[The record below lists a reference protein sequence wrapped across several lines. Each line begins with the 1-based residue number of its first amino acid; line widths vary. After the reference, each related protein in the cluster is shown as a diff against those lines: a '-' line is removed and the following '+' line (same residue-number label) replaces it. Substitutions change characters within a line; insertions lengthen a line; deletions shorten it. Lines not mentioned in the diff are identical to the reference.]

1 MPLLTLDAINLQF
14 GTHILFDD
22 VKLVLNRGDKLA
34 LIGRNGSGKTTLLKL
49 ISGELNADSG
59 VRWVKPE
66 TSIVRLEQE
75 LPFSNDELVYEHI
88 SSGLHEIGSL
98 LNEYHRLT
106 SDCGDIDFDKLSEVQ
121 QRLESLNGWNVKQR
135 VDTVI
140 SQLKLSPE
148 HRLADLSGGWRRR
161 VSLARA
167 LVVQPD
173 ILLLDEPTNH
183 LDLHTIEWLENQICR
198 LDMAIIVV
206 SHDRRFLTNVVSAT
220 AELDRG
226 YLTRLQ
232 ASVNDFIKT
241 KNQLD
246 SNEMKEN
253 AIFDKKLAK
262 EEQWIRE
269 GIKARRTRNEGRVRR
284 LKELRKQ
291 SVSRRE
297 KMGAA
302 KFGIH
307 DETQSGKIV
316 AELSNVSYEFSGK
329 LVLDNVSTILQR
341 GDRVGIL
348 GANGAGKTTLVRLM
362 LGELTPQ
369 TGAVRLGGKLKIAYF
384 DQLRAELN
392 LEKNIIDNLCD
403 GRQFIDL
410 NGKQQH
416 VISYLGSFMFTPERT
431 RTPVKALSGGEQNRL
446 ILAKLFSKSVNLLV
460 LDEPTNDLDI
470 ETLELLE
477 HQIAEFKGTV
487 ILVSH
492 DRDFIDSIVTHLLI
506 IDNNGKVSEEAGG
519 YSDWK
524 NRNHLS
530 SVISKKEELKNQ
542 FPSNNRRHK
551 QNKTELKPS
560 SELRK
565 LLGKIDNIERRIEE
579 LEAEV
584 LEPNFYKKSRDL
596 TNPILTELD
605 EARSTLEQSYS
616 RWQELEEQL

>member
-22 VKLVLNRGDKLA
+22 VKLILNRGDKLA

-49 ISGELNADSG
+49 LSGELNADSG
-59 VRWVKPE
+59 VRWVKPD
-66 TSIVRLEQE
+66 TKIVRLEQE

-98 LNEYHRLT
+98 LNEYYRLT
-106 SDCGDIDFDKLSEVQ
+106 SHCGDIDFDRLSEVQ

-226 YLTRLQ
+226 SLTLLQ

-297 KMGAA
+297 KLGVG
-302 KFGIH
+302 KFEIH

-329 LVLDNVSTILQR
+329 LILDNVSTILQR

-369 TGAVRLGGKLKIAYF
+369 AGTVRLGSKLKIAYF

-506 IDNNGKVSEEAGG
+506 IDDHGKVSEEAGG

-524 NRNHLS
+524 KRSHRN
-530 SVISKKEELKNQ
+530 SVISKKGELKNQ
-542 FPSNNRRHK
+542 IPSNNRRHK
-551 QNKTELKPS
+551 QNKTELKPP

-565 LLGKIDNIERRIEE
+565 LLEKIDNIERRIKE

>member
-22 VKLVLNRGDKLA
+22 VKLILNRGDKLA

-49 ISGELNADSG
+49 LSGELNADSG
-59 VRWVKPE
+59 VRWVKPD
-66 TSIVRLEQE
+66 TKIVRLEQE

-88 SSGLHEIGSL
+88 SSGLHEVGSL
-98 LNEYHRLT
+98 LNEYNRLT
-106 SDCGDIDFDKLSEVQ
+106 SHCGDIDFDRLSEVQ
-121 QRLESLNGWNVKQR
+121 QRLESLNGWNVKQQ

-140 SQLKLSPE
+140 SQLKLAPE

-226 YLTRLQ
+226 SLTLLQ

-297 KMGAA
+297 KLGVG
-302 KFGIH
+302 KFEIH

-329 LVLDNVSTILQR
+329 LILDNVSTILQR

-369 TGAVRLGGKLKIAYF
+369 AGGVRLGSKLKIAYF

-506 IDNNGKVSEEAGG
+506 IDDHGKVSEEVGG

-524 NRNHLS
+524 KRSHRN
-530 SVISKKEELKNQ
+530 SVISKKDELKNQ
-542 FPSNNRRHK
+542 IPSNNRRHK
-551 QNKTELKPS
+551 QNKTELKPP

-565 LLGKIDNIERRIEE
+565 LLEKIDNIERRIEE

-584 LEPNFYKKSRDL
+584 LEPNFYKNSRDL

>member
-369 TGAVRLGGKLKIAYF
+369 TGVVHLGSKLKIAYF

-519 YSDWK
+519 YSDWEK
-524 NRNHLS
+524 RNHHS
-530 SVISKKEELKNQ
+530 SVISKKDELKNQ
-542 FPSNNRRHK
+542 VPSNNRRHK

-565 LLGKIDNIERRIEE
+565 LLGTIDNIERRIEE

>member
-1 MPLLTLDAINLQF
+1 M
-14 GTHILFDD
+14 
-22 VKLVLNRGDKLA
+22 
-34 LIGRNGSGKTTLLKL
+34 
-49 ISGELNADSG
+49 
-59 VRWVKPE
+59 
-66 TSIVRLEQE
+66 
-75 LPFSNDELVYEHI
+75 
-88 SSGLHEIGSL
+88 
-98 LNEYHRLT
+98 
-106 SDCGDIDFDKLSEVQ
+106 
-121 QRLESLNGWNVKQR
+121 
-135 VDTVI
+135 
-140 SQLKLSPE
+140 
-148 HRLADLSGGWRRR
+148 SGGWRRR

-226 YLTRLQ
+226 SLTLWQ

-241 KNQLD
+241 KKHLD

-291 SVSRRE
+291 SLSRRE
-297 KMGAA
+297 KMGVG
-302 KFGIH
+302 KFEIH

-348 GANGAGKTTLVRLM
+348 GANGAGKTTLVRIM
-362 LGELTPQ
+362 LGELAPQ
-369 TGAVRLGGKLKIAYF
+369 TGVVRLGSKLKIAYF

-416 VISYLGSFMFTPERT
+416 VISYLGSFMFTPERM
-431 RTPVKALSGGEQNRL
+431 RTPVKALSGGEKNRL

-506 IDNNGKVSEEAGG
+506 IDDNGKISEEAGG

-524 NRNHLS
+524 NRSHRNSL
-530 SVISKKEELKNQ
+530 ISKKGELKNQ
-542 FPSNNRRHK
+542 VPSNNRRQK
-551 QNKTELKPS
+551 QNKTELKLP
-560 SELRK
+560 SELRN
-565 LLGKIDNIERRIEE
+565 LLEKITK
-579 LEAEV
+579 
-584 LEPNFYKKSRDL
+584 F
-596 TNPILTELD
+596 
-605 EARSTLEQSYS
+605 
-616 RWQELEEQL
+616 

>member
-14 GTHILFDD
+14 GTHVLLDD

-49 ISGELNADSG
+49 LSGELNADSG
-59 VRWVKPE
+59 VRWVKPD
-66 TSIVRLEQE
+66 TTIVRLEQE

-98 LNEYHRLT
+98 VNEYHRLT
-106 SDCGDIDFDKLSEVQ
+106 SHSSDIDFGRLSKVQ
-121 QRLESLNGWNVKQR
+121 QRLESLNGWNIKQR

-140 SQLKLSPE
+140 SQLKLPPE
-148 HRLADLSGGWRRR
+148 RRLAELSGGWRRR

-183 LDLHTIEWLENQICR
+183 LDLHTIEWLENQIYR

-206 SHDRRFLTNVVSAT
+206 SHDRRFLTNIMSAT

-226 YLTRLQ
+226 SLTLWQ

-297 KMGAA
+297 KMGVG
-302 KFGIH
+302 KFEIH
-307 DETQSGKIV
+307 DETRSGKIV

-348 GANGAGKTTLVRLM
+348 GANGAGKTTLVRIM
-362 LGELTPQ
+362 LGELAPQ
-369 TGAVRLGGKLKIAYF
+369 TGVVRLGSKLKIAYF

-506 IDNNGKVSEEAGG
+506 IDDNGKVSEEAGG

-524 NRNHLS
+524 NRSHRNSL
-530 SVISKKEELKNQ
+530 ISKKGELKNQ
-542 FPSNNRRHK
+542 VPSNNRRQK
-551 QNKTELKPS
+551 QNKTELKLP
-560 SELRK
+560 SELRN
-565 LLGKIDNIERRIEE
+565 LLEKIDTLERRIEE
-579 LEAEV
+579 LETEV

-596 TNPILTELD
+596 TTPILTELD

-616 RWQELEEQL
+616 HWQELEEQL

>member
-14 GTHILFDD
+14 GTQILLDD

-49 ISGELNADSG
+49 LSGELNADSG
-59 VRWVKPE
+59 VRWVKPD
-66 TSIVRLEQE
+66 TTIVRLEQE
-75 LPFSNDELVYEHI
+75 LPFSNDELVYEYI

-98 LNEYHRLT
+98 VNEYHRLT
-106 SDCGDIDFDKLSEVQ
+106 SHCGDIDFEMLSEVQ

-140 SQLKLSPE
+140 SQLKLPPE
-148 HRLADLSGGWRRR
+148 RRLAELSGGWRRR

-183 LDLHTIEWLENQICR
+183 LDLDTIEWLENQICR

-206 SHDRRFLTNVVSAT
+206 SHDRRFLTNIVSAT

-226 YLTRLQ
+226 SLTLWQ

-284 LKELRKQ
+284 LTELRKL

-297 KMGAA
+297 KMGAG
-302 KFGIH
+302 KFKIH

-316 AELSNVSYEFSGK
+316 VELSNVSYVFSGK
-329 LVLDNVSTILQR
+329 LALDNVSTILQR

-348 GANGAGKTTLVRLM
+348 GANGAGKTTLVRIM
-362 LGELTPQ
+362 LGELAPQ
-369 TGAVRLGGKLKIAYF
+369 TGVARLGSKLKIAYF

-506 IDNNGKVSEEAGG
+506 IDDNGKVSEEVGG

-524 NRNHLS
+524 NRSHRN
-530 SVISKKEELKNQ
+530 SVISKKDELKNQ
-542 FPSNNRRHK
+542 VWSNNRRHK
-551 QNKTELKPS
+551 QNKTELKPPL
-560 SELRK
+560 ELHK
-565 LLGKIDNIERRIEE
+565 LLEKIDKLEIRIKE

-596 TNPILTELD
+596 INPILTELD

>member
-22 VKLVLNRGDKLA
+22 VKLILNRGDKLA

-49 ISGELNADSG
+49 LSGELNADSG
-59 VRWVKPE
+59 VRWVKPD
-66 TSIVRLEQE
+66 TKIVRLEQE

-88 SSGLHEIGSL
+88 SSGLHEVGSL
-98 LNEYHRLT
+98 LNEYYRLT
-106 SDCGDIDFDKLSEVQ
+106 SHCSDIDFDRLSEVQ

-173 ILLLDEPTNH
+173 ILLHDEPTNH

-226 YLTRLQ
+226 SLTLLQ

-297 KMGAA
+297 KLGVG
-302 KFGIH
+302 KFEIH

-329 LVLDNVSTILQR
+329 LILDNVSTILQR

-369 TGAVRLGGKLKIAYF
+369 AGTVRLGSKLKIAYF

-506 IDNNGKVSEEAGG
+506 IDSNGKVSEEAGG

-524 NRNHLS
+524 NRNHRS
-530 SVISKKEELKNQ
+530 SVISKKDELKNQ
-542 FPSNNRRHK
+542 VSSNKRRHK
-551 QNKTELKPS
+551 QNKTKLKPP

-565 LLGKIDNIERRIEE
+565 LLEKIDNIERRIEE

>member
-14 GTHILFDD
+14 GTQILLDD

-49 ISGELNADSG
+49 LSGELNADSG
-59 VRWVKPE
+59 VRWVKPD
-66 TSIVRLEQE
+66 TTIVRLEQE

-88 SSGLHEIGSL
+88 SSGLHEVGSL

-106 SDCGDIDFDKLSEVQ
+106 SNCGDNDFDKLSEVQ

-135 VDTVI
+135 VDTII
-140 SQLKLSPE
+140 SQLKLPPE
-148 HRLADLSGGWRRR
+148 RRLAELSGGWRRR

-226 YLTRLQ
+226 SLTLLQ

-253 AIFDKKLAK
+253 ALFDKKLAK

-284 LKELRKQ
+284 LKELRKL
-291 SVSRRE
+291 SISRRE
-297 KMGAA
+297 KMGAG
-302 KFGIH
+302 KFEIH

-348 GANGAGKTTLVRLM
+348 GANGAGKTTLVRIM
-362 LGELTPQ
+362 LGELAPQ
-369 TGAVRLGGKLKIAYF
+369 TGVVRLGSKLKIAYF

-506 IDNNGKVSEEAGG
+506 IDDNGKVSEEVGG

-524 NRNHLS
+524 NRSHRNSL
-530 SVISKKEELKNQ
+530 ISKKGELKNQ
-542 FPSNNRRHK
+542 VPSNNRRQK
-551 QNKTELKPS
+551 QNKTELKLP
-560 SELRK
+560 SELRN
-565 LLGKIDNIERRIEE
+565 LLEKIDTLERRIEE
-579 LEAEV
+579 LETEV
-584 LEPNFYKKSRDL
+584 LEPNFYKKSREL
-596 TNPILTELD
+596 TTPVLIELD